1 MELLQTFRQQRG
13 KRGKCVQLTLPWQQY
28 TIDRPASNKVHSD
41 EADSVDYVRS
51 FVDAVCLW
59 NHRIIT
65 TVLRLGL
72 CENVRT
78 IHVLW

>member
-1 MELLQTFRQQRG
+1 MELRQTFRQRG
-13 KRGKCVQLTLPWQQY
+13 KPGKCVQLTLPWQQY

-51 FVDAVCLW
+51 FVDAVCLYW

-65 TVLRLGL
+65 RQCCVWVCARM
-72 CENVRT
+72 
-78 IHVLW
+78 